1 MQNQFGDY
9 EKLTQRWG
17 IARPQEKSRTDMAK
31 EQQEKMREEANEQQ
45 KRAFIDYVSRAELQ
59 GDPINR
65 TALNQL
71 VGGNKQRNTDLINE
85 LLDKKWLYE
94 VVIPPEIR
102 RTPSKSQY
110 LVSLCLGERDEYIKT
125 GTPPAHKLEVPDT
138 WKKAK

>member
-1 MQNQFGDY
+1 
-9 EKLTQRWG
+9 
-17 IARPQEKSRTDMAK
+17 
-31 EQQEKMREEANEQQ
+31 MREQANEDH
-45 KRAFIDYVSRAELQ
+45 KKAFNDYVHRAELQ

-85 LLDKKWLYE
+85 LLDEKWLYE
-94 VVIPPEIR
+94 VVIPSEIR

-110 LVSLCLGERDEYIKT
+110 LVSLSLGERDEYLAT

-138 WKKAK
+138 WKKPAKEEAA